1 MDAARLRVSTL
12 TRMMDNRTFIQPAQV
27 KEGDV
32 LVSMSESTNF
42 FSRAQGSVE
51 VAARFAEL
59 HPALENTAAVTESQR
74 CLYCSDAPCTAV
86 CPTHVDVPK
95 FIKKIASGNLEGSA
109 RSILDANILGASCA
123 RACPVQVLCE
133 GACVMHRYN
142 KQPIEIG
149 RLQRFAMDALHASGD
164 PLPFAPGADTGSR
177 VALIG
182 GGPASLACAA
192 ELRRRGVKAEIFDAR
207 PLPGGLNTYGIAE
220 YKLPLAESLREI
232 DLLAQLGV
240 EFHFETVVD
249 AAKLAE
255 LEASY
260 DALFLGM
267 GLGGI
272 HKLGVVGES
281 LQGVTNALDFIAGYK
296 SGTIHAAPARVAVIG
311 AGNTAIDAANAAV
324 RLGAS
329 EVHMVYRRGSEQM
342 SAFAFEY
349 EHAREAGVKFLWH
362 VMPVG
367 VAGTTHVHGLEL
379 AHMETMEDGSLAPKP
394 GETFMLAVDLIVVAI
409 GQATHTEFLDRMP
422 AQDGDKVR
430 LERGRI
436 VIDRETGQ
444 TSNPKYFAGGD
455 CVNGGR
461 EVVDAVADGKRAGVG
476 MAAWL
481 AGQRQK
487 SQKPAGGDDANA

>member
-1 MDAARLRVSTL
+1 
-12 TRMMDNRTFIQPAQV
+12 
-27 KEGDV
+27 
-32 LVSMSESTNF
+32 MSESTNF
-42 FSRAQGSVE
+42 CSRAQGSAE

-59 HPALENTAAVTESQR
+59 HPPLEKTAAVTEALR
-74 CLYCSDAPCTAV
+74 CLYCFDAPCTAA
-86 CPTHVDVPK
+86 CPTHIDVPK

-109 RSILDANILGASCA
+109 RTILDANILGASCA

-149 RLQRFAMDALHASGD
+149 RLQRFAMDALHTSGAA
-164 PLPFAPGADTGSR
+164 LPFAPGADTGWR

-192 ELRRRGVKAEIFDAR
+192 ELRRRGVRAEIFDAR

-240 EFHFETVVD
+240 ELHFETVVD
-249 AAKLAE
+249 AEKLLQIE
-255 LEASY
+255 SSY
-260 DALFLGM
+260 DAVFLGM

-272 HKLGVVGES
+272 HKLGVAGEE
-281 LQGVTNALDFIAGYK
+281 LEGVTSALDFIAGYK
-296 SGTIHAAPARVAVIG
+296 SGTIHRVPARVAVIG

-342 SAFAFEY
+342 SAFGFEY
-349 EHAREAGVKFLWH
+349 EHARETGVKFLWH

-367 VAGTTHVHGLEL
+367 VVGKKQVQGLEL
-379 AHMETMEDGSLAPKP
+379 AHVETMDDGSLMTKP
-394 GETFMLAVDLIVVAI
+394 GETFALAVDLILLAI
-409 GQATHTEFLDRMP
+409 GQATNTEFLNRPP
-422 AQDGDKVR
+422 AQDGGKVR

-436 VIDRETGQ
+436 AIDRKTGQ
-444 TSNPKYFAGGD
+444 TSNAKYFAGGD

-461 EVVDAVADGKRAGVG
+461 EVVDAVADGKRAGIG
-476 MAAWL
+476 IAAWL
-481 AGQRQK
+481 AAQRP
-487 SQKPAGGDDANA
+487 SSHPPTGGPDANA